1 MYIHTEH
8 IYSKKK
14 KKSAKIKT
22 FEMIMN
28 CLLQLCMCHLHS
40 IYKQEPNSK
49 HRISKKKKSTNL
61 LEKKFHTPFFFRE
74 KITLVLRLTA
84 IKVRYCL

>member
-8 IYSKKK
+8 IYSK

-49 HRISKKKKSTNL
+49 HRISEKKKKYKFIR
-61 LEKKFHTPFFFRE
+61 KKISYTFLF
-74 KITLVLRLTA
+74 
-84 IKVRYCL
+84 